1 MEYKIVHEGN
11 IESLVK
17 EVNKPIKKGWVPQG
31 GVSILHVSSG
41 LSPRNEYSQAMIKKQ
56 EWWTLVID
64 GLIREEELAE
74 MEKITELDINRIQ
87 ALTDAIFAV
96 VSTLLINV

>member
-17 EVNKPIKKGWVPQG
+17 EVNKLIKKGWVPQG

-56 EWWTLVID
+56 E
-64 GLIREEELAE
+64 
-74 MEKITELDINRIQ
+74 
-87 ALTDAIFAV
+87 
-96 VSTLLINV
+96 